1 MSDILDLIGNTP
13 LVKLKKLPVN
23 DKVTIYAKLEGNNPG
38 GSVKDRAAYGM
49 IKGALDRGEL
59 KPGITLIEATSGNTG
74 IALAMIA
81 SMFNVPIELVMPED
95 ATRERVLAMQAF
107 GAKVIL
113 TPKELSMEGAIDYTV
128 SQLAKGGYMLLNQF
142 ANEDNP
148 RMHYQTTGPEIWR
161 DTNGTVTHFVSSMG
175 TTGTI
180 MGTSKFLKE
189 QNPDIQI
196 VGCQPTEGSHIPGI
210 RKWPEEYL
218 PKIFDHSRIDKV
230 ISVDEQDARRIT
242 KRLAKE
248 EGIFSG
254 MSSGGAVYASLEL
267 AKELDEG
274 VIVCIICDRG
284 DRYLSS
290 DLFD

>member
-1 MSDILDLIGNTP
+1 
-13 LVKLKKLPVN
+13 
-23 DKVTIYAKLEGNNPG
+23 
-38 GSVKDRAAYGM
+38 M

-59 KPGITLIEATSGNTG
+59 QPGMTLIEATSGNTG

-81 SMFNVPIELVMPED
+81 SMFSVPIELVMPED

-113 TPKELSMEGAIDYTV
+113 TPKEQSMEGAIDYAN
-128 SQLAKGGYMLLNQF
+128 SQVAIGGYVMLNQF

-148 RMHYQTTGPEIWR
+148 RMHYRTTGPEVWQ
-161 DTNGTVTHFVSSMG
+161 DTNGTITHFVSAMG

-180 MGTSKFLKE
+180 MGTSQFLKE
-189 QNPDIQI
+189 KNPAIQI
-196 VGCQPTEGSHIPGI
+196 VGCQPTDGSHIPGI
-210 RKWPEEYL
+210 RKWPEAYL
-218 PKIFDHSRIDKV
+218 PKIFDRSRIDRV
-230 ISVDEQDARRIT
+230 INVDEQDARRIT

-267 AKELDEG
+267 AKELQEG

-290 DLFD
+290 DIFD